1 MMKNKISHYI
11 FYLSIIFIFSLL
23 INYKNLSK
31 ADKKWAIK
39 KFKKLTYAKVSGE
52 IQHGDALSFFILAED
67 NCNKIWNTFTFLT
80 FERPGDIK
88 QLLHKH
94 LPIKLNG
101 LDLTAKVED
110 IKSFSR
116 GYKVMFSLGVFP
128 IREYVYFLN
137 EFYTEEKKYE
147 IEIVDGINFKAEKYF
162 DIRLNNWKLENL
174 VVSISKA
181 NKLCKEIITNTEKL

>member
-1 MMKNKISHYI
+1 MKKINFYI
-11 FYLSIIFIFSLL
+11 FFLLNVIYLSLII
-23 INYKNLSK
+23 NHNNLSF
-31 ADKKWAIK
+31 AEEKWTIK
-39 KFKKLTYAKVSGE
+39 KYQKLSYARVEGE
-52 IQHGDALSFFILAED
+52 VQPEDTLNFFILAED

-80 FERPGDIK
+80 FEKPGDIK
-88 QLLHKH
+88 QLLHKN
-94 LPIKLNG
+94 LPIRLNG

-137 EFYTEEKKYE
+137 EFYSEEKKYE

-162 DIRLNNWKLENL
+162 DIRFNNWKLENL

>member
-1 MMKNKISHYI
+1 MKNKISYYI
-11 FYLSIIFIFSLL
+11 FFLSIIFIFSLL
-23 INYKNLSK
+23 LNYKNLSK
-31 ADKKWAIK
+31 ADEKWAIK
-39 KFKKLTYAKVSGE
+39 KFEKLTYARVSGE

-101 LDLTAKVED
+101 LDLTAKVEN
-110 IKSFSR
+110 IKPFSR

-128 IREYVYFLN
+128 IKEYIYFLN
-137 EFYTEEKKYE
+137 EFYEEFQKYE
-147 IEIVDGINFKAEKYF
+147 IEIVDGVDFKAAKYF
-162 DIRLNNWKLENL
+162 DIPVNNWKLDKLVPSILEASKICKDMKNL
-174 VVSISKA
+174 DS
-181 NKLCKEIITNTEKL
+181 